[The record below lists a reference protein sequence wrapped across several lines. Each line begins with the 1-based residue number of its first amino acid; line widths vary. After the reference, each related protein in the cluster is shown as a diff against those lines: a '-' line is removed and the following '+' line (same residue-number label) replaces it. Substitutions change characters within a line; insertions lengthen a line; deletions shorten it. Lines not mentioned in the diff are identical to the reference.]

1 MDKLMDSLSKQEDLQ
16 DTLVQT
22 QLQTL
27 YLKQQELQALAEK
40 LAQLENTQM
49 TQEQAN
55 QIQQETLRMKQ
66 KLEFFNRE
74 SSATLQIDEEEHLEG
89 TITTAGAEQEMEEDA
104 ILEQLLND
112 TVVREKLEQLRQQSL
127 ELNYLEDQ
135 LANLKLLKQKMK
147 EKQEIL
153 SKVSEDNIEESLK
166 KLSHDNIET
175 ELERSEQAFQEFQ
188 SLKQDHHHQ
197 EELNNEHQ
205 ELLDLINAMSKHLE
219 TLEEQ
224 QNELQNEVEKSEEK
238 EEPTPR
244 KNNKDSAAIENLITR
259 LFEASVKESD
269 DQTTIHPAMELE
281 EGEIVEEVDSKDEQD
296 ENKENTLEGTYL
308 KIQFAIKQISNQ
320 IQEVKDSEKLI
331 QTEKER
337 SYYDLVL
344 GKLESQLQEL
354 VEIKNKIS
362 FYQNIL
368 TEDEKFYIAQ
378 DDLRNAASEDIQH
391 PPVAKEAWNEQ
402 HTQKPP
408 LPTPTGK
415 SDATVKAGT
424 KSCCCKKNSTSSV
437 ETTSSVAENEIPKA
451 PHSTPLPE
459 TLSTVPDEGI
469 LESSSTFVPV
479 IDSSDNSS
487 PNVVHEKIYHELF
500 EFKSK
505 LSKPASRAA
514 SVTTNTPETP
524 RLRKYNYI
532 NQRLFAKH
540 KDEIYRNAA
549 SVVAAFETKPHF
561 ILSLFKKLKVLA
573 NSESALQQIQLLVDE
588 LVEHL
593 DDEEFDD
600 ESEEDFPPVK
610 NDLKESP
617 MNSQQTHIH
626 LSNQTHIASLVIG
639 QPHLTSFD
647 EKIIKELTL
656 HVNSIIYSQ
665 LTTPAYGHSV
675 CDSDSALELIERYR
689 PMLHATLVGYAGK
702 EVLSNWLRMVK
713 DINRFIDKVF
723 DWESPEN
730 DYLNE
735 NPLEALNRVSELAQ
749 AI

>member
-1 MDKLMDSLSKQEDLQ
+1 MDKLLDSLSKQEDLQ

-66 KLEFFNRE
+66 KLEFFNTE
-74 SSATLQIDEEEHLEG
+74 SSTTLQIDEEQFDG
-89 TITTAGAEQEMEEDA
+89 TITTAGAEQEIEEDA
-104 ILEQLLND
+104 ILDQLLND
-112 TVVREKLEQLRQQSL
+112 SVVREKLTQLRQQSL

-135 LANLKLLKQKMK
+135 LANLKMLKQKMK

-153 SKVSEDNIEESLK
+153 SQVSEANMEESLK
-166 KLSHDNIET
+166 KLSHENIES
-175 ELERSEQAFQEFQ
+175 ELERSEQAYQEFQ
-188 SLKQDHHHQ
+188 NLKHDAHQ
-197 EELNNEHQ
+197 HELDNEHQ
-205 ELLDLINAMSKHLE
+205 ELLTLINAMSKHLE
-219 TLEEQ
+219 SLEEQ
-224 QNELQNEVEKSEEK
+224 QMEIQNQAEQDQQT
-238 EEPTPR
+238 EEPPA
-244 KNNKDSAAIENLITR
+244 KNPTDDGATIEQLMTR
-259 LFEASVKESD
+259 LFEASVKESEE
-269 DQTTIHPAMELE
+269 QSKPHPAMELE
-281 EGEIVEEVDSKDEQD
+281 DGEVQETIDPPLQENEDDED
-296 ENKENTLEGTYL
+296 EKTLEGTYL
-308 KIQFAIKQISNQ
+308 KIQFAIEQISQQ
-320 IQEVKDSEKLI
+320 IKEVKDSEKLI

-354 VEIKNKIS
+354 VDIQNKIS
-362 FYQNIL
+362 MYKNIL

-378 DDLRNAASEDIQH
+378 DDLRQAVAEEIP
-391 PPVAKEAWNEQ
+391 PPVAKEAWSE
-402 HTQKPP
+402 HHDQKPP
-408 LPTPTGK
+408 LPKTAE
-415 SDATVKAGT
+415 SVIATK
-424 KSCCCKKNSTSSV
+424 KKCCCKKESTSSV
-437 ETTSSVAENEIPKA
+437 ETSTSIESEIPKA

-459 TLSTVPDEGI
+459 SLSETTATEEVLKSTSTFLPVEEPCAIKPPSTVQDK
-469 LESSSTFVPV
+469 V
-479 IDSSDNSS
+479 
-487 PNVVHEKIYHELF
+487 YHELF
-500 EFKSK
+500 EFKNT
-505 LSKPASRAA
+505 LSKSSSRAA

-524 RLRKYNYI
+524 RLRK
-532 NQRLFAKH
+532 LFAKH

-549 SVVAAFETKPHF
+549 SVVSAFETKPHF
-561 ILSLFKKLKVLA
+561 ILSLFKKLKLLA
-573 NSESALQQIQLLVDE
+573 NSESALQQIQLLVDD

-593 DDEEFDD
+593 DDEEE
-600 ESEEDFPPVK
+600 ESEIECVPSK
-610 NDLKESP
+610 SETKESTK
-617 MNSQQTHIH
+617 NSQQAHIH

-639 QPHLTSFD
+639 QPHLLSFD

-665 LTTPAYGHSV
+665 LTTPAYGHAL

-689 PMLHATLVGYAGK
+689 PMLHATLVGYTGK

-730 DYLNE
+730 DCGNE
-735 NPLEALNRVSELAQ
+735 NPLEVLNRGNSCLKPVSGFTLAH
-749 AI
+749 